1 MKAGVNLNKEEVIW
15 ALPSSL
21 GKLSKLKFLD
31 ISHNK
36 LETLPPELAKLGELQ
51 TLNAHVN
58 QLTDMPDVSAMKSL
72 HVLNISHNK
81 LAALPDGLCDESLVH
96 LSLVNANN
104 NEIRT
109 LPAQLSSLP
118 HLNALHLA
126 NNKIE
131 ELPNELCECPK
142 LKELTLSGN
151 KLKDRKLARFAEQN
165 SMKQIMT
172 YLAAALQKEAAAS
185 GEKKDKKAKP
195 KKKKKA
201 AKDDDVEEVIK
212 NLVSVLR
219 FPDDG
224 LVVKVETKPLFKSKE
239 VSADVLFKELREE
252 ADALRKEKKRS
263 TVSGIHKYLDLLKDK
278 EEFPCLLDA
287 EGHVISFPP
296 ITNSDKTKI
305 SKETRSVLVE
315 VTSSVS
321 LDICKKVMDTLL
333 KETLQTGV
341 GSGVAGG
348 GGEDEEEGA
357 DSAAKG
363 GDGDGG
369 RASTGERLVV
379 QQVKILDEEGGLKV
393 VYPSRTDLLDDGFVV
408 DRK

>member
-263 TVSGIHKYLDLLKDK
+263 TVSGIHKAWRVV
-278 EEFPCLLDA
+278 LDA
-287 EGHVISFPP
+287 VFLRVCP
-296 ITNSDKTKI
+296 I